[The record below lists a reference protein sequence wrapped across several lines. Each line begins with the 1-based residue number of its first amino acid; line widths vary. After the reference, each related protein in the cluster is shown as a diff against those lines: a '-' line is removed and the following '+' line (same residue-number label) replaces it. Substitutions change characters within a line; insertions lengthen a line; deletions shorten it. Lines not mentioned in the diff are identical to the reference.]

1 MIKEEKLMMK
11 LLRDYFICKL
21 YTQSSISSRNI
32 SGLTGVS
39 ISVAKRALHI
49 REDRR
54 EDCIRLLPQAF
65 ARAIHD
71 GVLNKEEQIDEETL
85 ALLQAEVEV
94 TTLELQN
101 KNKWASSS
109 IELGSTLINT
119 IKKINNKYCTDK
131 RDIKLTKIQVIKLIN
146 SGSSF
151 QEAADTLGISKTT
164 AHNYYKKGINDDEDT
179 LYQEEIHARK
189 R

>member
-11 LLRDYFICKL
+11 LLRDYYICKL

-39 ISVAKRALHI
+39 ISVAKRALHTI
-49 REDRR
+49 EERK

-65 ARAIHD
+65 ARAVQD
-71 GVLNKEEQIDEETL
+71 GILKEADEIDEETL
-85 ALLQAEVEV
+85 NLLQAGVEV

-109 IELGSTLINT
+109 IELGSKLINI
-119 IKKINNKYCTDK
+119 IKKINNKYCTEK
-131 RDIKLTKIQVIKLIN
+131 RDIKLTKIQVTRLVN

-151 QEAADTLGISKTT
+151 QETADALGIAKTT
-164 AHNYYKKGINDDEDT
+164 AYNYYKKKNTDDEDT
-179 LYQEEIHARK
+179 MYQEETHARK